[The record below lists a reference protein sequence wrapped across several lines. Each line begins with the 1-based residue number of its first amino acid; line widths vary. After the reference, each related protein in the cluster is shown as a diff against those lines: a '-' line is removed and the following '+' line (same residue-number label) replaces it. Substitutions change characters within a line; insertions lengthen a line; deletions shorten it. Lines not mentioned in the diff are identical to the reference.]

1 MSLGKVNIAIEK
13 AWWAMI
19 KVVTMLLKVFLGL
32 VVLNN
37 HSVIKRYQSKN
48 YKFMINKSHNI
59 KALMC
64 YKLNF

>member
-1 MSLGKVNIAIEK
+1 
-13 AWWAMI
+13 MI

-32 VVLNN
+32 MVLNN